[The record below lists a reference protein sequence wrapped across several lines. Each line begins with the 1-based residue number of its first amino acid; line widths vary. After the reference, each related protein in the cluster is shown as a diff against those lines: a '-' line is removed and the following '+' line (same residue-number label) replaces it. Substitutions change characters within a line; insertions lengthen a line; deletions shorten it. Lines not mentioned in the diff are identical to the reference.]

1 MFMKPNPVLL
11 KLGFAPHD
19 RVVILHADDVGMCQ
33 ASVPAFFDLIEFGL
47 VSCGAVMV
55 PCPWFPT
62 VAERCRKQPGV
73 DLGVHLTLTSEWD
86 AFRWGPISTREP
98 ASGLVDDEG
107 YFYRTSEEAGEH
119 GDPGAVQ
126 VEMQAQVERALAA
139 GIDVS
144 HLDTHMGA
152 VAQPQFVSIY
162 VQMAFQ
168 YRVPPMIPR
177 LDEAGW
183 REVGLDAEMAAFAA
197 QFVEGLEAQGLPLLD
212 HLASLPLEE
221 NPGDRIAVAKRE
233 IDALPAGISHLLF
246 HPAQDSPELR
256 AITPNWRS
264 RVADYE
270 AFSTEEMRR
279 YICDAGVQ
287 VIGYRALCDL
297 MRSA

>member
-1 MFMKPNPVLL
+1 
-11 KLGFAPHD
+11 
-19 RVVILHADDVGMCQ
+19 
-33 ASVPAFFDLIEFGL
+33 
-47 VSCGAVMV
+47 
-55 PCPWFPT
+55 
-62 VAERCRKQPGV
+62 
-73 DLGVHLTLTSEWD
+73 
-86 AFRWGPISTREP
+86 
-98 ASGLVDDEG
+98 
-107 YFYRTSEEAGEH
+107 
-119 GDPGAVQ
+119 
-126 VEMQAQVERALAA
+126 
-139 GIDVS
+139 
-144 HLDTHMGA
+144 
-152 VAQPQFVSIY
+152 
-162 VQMAFQ
+162 
-168 YRVPPMIPR
+168 
-177 LDEAGW
+177 
-183 REVGLDAEMAAFAA
+183 VGLDAEMAAFAA

-212 HLASLPLEE
+212 HLTSLPLEE